1 MTHLIRF
8 TMLLLAL
15 CVTGTGCVHRI
26 QVTPLPISLSS
37 ITIPRTL
44 QAVVSPI
51 AMEGA
56 DHRPG
61 IALLEWSH
69 LDLKKAILRYLQQR
83 GTFTS
88 VSPDPAD
95 LTLRVATKL
104 TLTSRSSLYHYRIVL
119 QAEMSEAA
127 GVMKSY
133 RAEHTAAG
141 SSVRWVTASDRNP
154 IETALQGALED
165 LMRQVEAD
173 GALYLSRTEQPP
185 QQMPRISHQPVG
197 RPWAMLTAL

>member
-1 MTHLIRF
+1 MTHSIRF

-15 CVTGTGCVHRI
+15 CVTGAGCVHRI
-26 QVTPLPISLSS
+26 QVTPLPISVSS

-61 IALLEWSH
+61 IALLEWPH
-69 LDLKKAILRYLQQR
+69 LDLKQAVVRYLQQR
-83 GTFTS
+83 GTFAS

-104 TLTSRSSLYHYRIVL
+104 TLTSRGGLYQYRVVL

-127 GVMKSY
+127 GIMKSY

-165 LMRQVEAD
+165 LMRQVEED
-173 GALYLSRTEQPP
+173 RALYLSRTEQPFQKLP
-185 QQMPRISHQPVG
+185 HDTSSPSS
-197 RPWAMLTAL
+197 

>member
-1 MTHLIRF
+1 MIHSITF

-15 CVTGTGCVHRI
+15 CITGMGCVHRI
-26 QVTPLPISLSS
+26 QVTPLPASTSS

-44 QAVVSPI
+44 QAVISPI
-51 AMEGA
+51 AMEGP

-69 LDLKKAILRYLQQR
+69 LDLKQAVLRYLQQR

-95 LTLRVATKL
+95 LALRVATKL
-104 TLTSRSSLYHYRIVL
+104 TLTSRSGLYHYRIVL

-127 GVMKSY
+127 RVIKSY

-173 GALYLSRTEQPP
+173 GATYLSRTEQPSQKLP
-185 QQMPRISHQPVG
+185 HNTPSAG
-197 RPWAMLTAL
+197 S

>member
-1 MTHLIRF
+1 
-8 TMLLLAL
+8 MLLLAL
-15 CVTGTGCVHRI
+15 YVTGVGCVHRI
-26 QVTPLPISLSS
+26 QVTPLPASVSS

-61 IALLEWSH
+61 IALLEWPH
-69 LDLKKAILRYLQQR
+69 LDLKQAVLRYLQQR
-83 GTFTS
+83 STFTS

-104 TLTSRSSLYHYRIVL
+104 RLTSRGGLYHYRVVL

-173 GALYLSRTEQPP
+173 GALYLSGTEQPLQKLP
-185 QQMPRISHQPVG
+185 HDKSSPGS
-197 RPWAMLTAL
+197 

>member
-1 MTHLIRF
+1 MTHSRRF

-15 CVTGTGCVHRI
+15 SLTGVGCVHRI
-26 QVTPLPISLSS
+26 QGTPLPTSLPS

-61 IALLEWSH
+61 IALLEWPH
-69 LDLKKAILRYLQQR
+69 LDLKQAVLRYLQQR

-127 GVMKSY
+127 EVMKSY

-173 GALYLSRTEQPP
+173 GALYLSRTEQPLQKLP
-185 QQMPRISHQPVG
+185 HDRSSPGS
-197 RPWAMLTAL
+197 

>member
-1 MTHLIRF
+1 
-8 TMLLLAL
+8 
-15 CVTGTGCVHRI
+15 
-26 QVTPLPISLSS
+26 
-37 ITIPRTL
+37 
-44 QAVVSPI
+44 
-51 AMEGA
+51 MEGP

-69 LDLKKAILRYLQQR
+69 LDLKQAVLRYLQQR

-95 LTLRVATKL
+95 LTLHVATKL
-104 TLTSRSSLYHYRIVL
+104 TLTSRSGLYHYRIVL

-127 GVMKSY
+127 GVIKSY

-173 GALYLSRTEQPP
+173 GATYLRRTEEPSQKLSDKPL
-185 QQMPRISHQPVG
+185 VG
-197 RPWAMLTAL
+197 VKP

>member
-1 MTHLIRF
+1 
-8 TMLLLAL
+8 MLLLAL
-15 CVTGTGCVHRI
+15 CVTGVGCVHRI
-26 QVTPLPISLSS
+26 QVTPLPISVSS

-44 QAVVSPI
+44 QAVISPI

-61 IALLEWSH
+61 IALLVWSH
-69 LDLKKAILRYLQQR
+69 LDLKQAVLGYLQQR

-104 TLTSRSSLYHYRIVL
+104 TLTSRSGLYQYRIVL
-119 QAEMSEAA
+119 QAEMSEAT

-133 RAEHTAAG
+133 HAEHTAAG
-141 SSVRWVTASDRNP
+141 SSVRWVTASDRKP

-165 LMRQVEAD
+165 LMRQVEEDRALYL
-173 GALYLSRTEQPP
+173 ALYLSRTEQPFQKLP
-185 QQMPRISHQPVG
+185 HDKSSPSS
-197 RPWAMLTAL
+197 

>member
-1 MTHLIRF
+1 
-8 TMLLLAL
+8 MLLLAL
-15 CVTGTGCVHRI
+15 SLTGVGCVHRI
-26 QVTPLPISLSS
+26 QVTPLPTSVSS

-61 IALLEWSH
+61 IALLEWPH
-69 LDLKKAILRYLQQR
+69 LDLRQAVLQYLQQR

-95 LTLRVATKL
+95 LTLRVTTKL

-165 LMRQVEAD
+165 LMRQIEGD
-173 GALYLSRTEQPP
+173 GALYLIRTEQQLQKLPHDKSSP
-185 QQMPRISHQPVG
+185 GS
-197 RPWAMLTAL
+197 

>member
-1 MTHLIRF
+1 MTHSIRL
-8 TMLLLAL
+8 TVLLLAL
-15 CVTGTGCVHRI
+15 CITGAGCVHRI

-69 LDLKKAILRYLQQR
+69 LDLKQAVVRYLQQR

-127 GVMKSY
+127 RVMKSY

-165 LMRQVEAD
+165 LMRQLEAD
-173 GALYLSRTEQPP
+173 GALYLSRTEQPSQKLP
-185 QQMPRISHQPVG
+185 HDKSSPGS
-197 RPWAMLTAL
+197 

>member
-1 MTHLIRF
+1 
-8 TMLLLAL
+8 
-15 CVTGTGCVHRI
+15 
-26 QVTPLPISLSS
+26 
-37 ITIPRTL
+37 
-44 QAVVSPI
+44 
-51 AMEGA
+51 MEGA

-61 IALLEWSH
+61 IALLEWPH
-69 LDLKKAILRYLQQR
+69 LDLKQAVLRYLQQR
-83 GTFTS
+83 STFTS

-104 TLTSRSSLYHYRIVL
+104 RLTSRGGRYHYRVVL

-141 SSVRWVTASDRNP
+141 SSVRWVTASDRKP

-173 GALYLSRTEQPP
+173 GALYLSGTEQPLQKLP
-185 QQMPRISHQPVG
+185 NNKSSHG
-197 RPWAMLTAL
+197 S

>member
-1 MTHLIRF
+1 MTHSIRF

-15 CVTGTGCVHRI
+15 CITGAGCVHRI

-69 LDLKKAILRYLQQR
+69 LDLKQAVVRYLQQR

-104 TLTSRSSLYHYRIVL
+104 RLTSRSGLYQYRIVL

-173 GALYLSRTEQPP
+173 GALYLTRTEQPSQKLP
-185 QQMPRISHQPVG
+185 HDKSSPGS
-197 RPWAMLTAL
+197 

>member
-1 MTHLIRF
+1 MTHSIRL
-8 TMLLLAL
+8 TVLLLAL
-15 CVTGTGCVHRI
+15 CITGAGCVHRI

-69 LDLKKAILRYLQQR
+69 LDLKQAVVRYLQQR
-83 GTFTS
+83 STFTS

-104 TLTSRSSLYHYRIVL
+104 RLTSRSGLYQYRIVL

-141 SSVRWVTASDRNP
+141 SSVRWVTASDGNP

-173 GALYLSRTEQPP
+173 RALYLSRTEQPSQKLP
-185 QQMPRISHQPVG
+185 HDKSSPGS
-197 RPWAMLTAL
+197 

>member
-1 MTHLIRF
+1 MTHSIRSI
-8 TMLLLAL
+8 MLLLAL
-15 CVTGTGCVHRI
+15 CVTGAGCVHRI
-26 QVTPLPISLSS
+26 QVTPLPISVSS

-61 IALLEWSH
+61 IALLEWPH
-69 LDLKKAILRYLQQR
+69 LNLKQAVLRYLQQR

-104 TLTSRSSLYHYRIVL
+104 TLTSRSGLYQYRIVL

-173 GALYLSRTEQPP
+173 GALYLSRTEQPLQRLP
-185 QQMPRISHQPVG
+185 HDRSSPGS
-197 RPWAMLTAL
+197 

>member
-1 MTHLIRF
+1 MTHSTPFR
-8 TMLLLAL
+8 MLLLVL
-15 CVTGTGCVHRI
+15 CITSMGCVHRI
-26 QVTPLPISLSS
+26 QVTPLPSAPSV
-37 ITIPRTL
+37 TIPRSL
-44 QAVVSPI
+44 QAIIRPVS
-51 AMEGA
+51 MEGP

-69 LDLKKAILRYLQQR
+69 LDLKRAVLRYLQQR

-95 LTLRVATKL
+95 LTLHVATKL
-104 TLTSRSSLYHYRIVL
+104 TLISRSGLYHYRIVL

-127 GVMKSY
+127 GVITSY

-141 SSVRWVTASDRNP
+141 SSVRWVTASDRAP

-165 LMRQVEAD
+165 LMKQVEAD
-173 GALYLSRTEQPP
+173 GATYLSRTEQPSQKLP
-185 QQMPRISHQPVG
+185 HNKPSAG
-197 RPWAMLTAL
+197 S

>member
-1 MTHLIRF
+1 MTHSITF
-8 TMLLLAL
+8 KMLLLAL
-15 CVTGTGCVHRI
+15 CVAGAGCAHRI
-26 QVTPLPISLSS
+26 QVWPLPAGVSS

-44 QAVVSPI
+44 QAVIGPI

-69 LDLKKAILRYLQQR
+69 LDLRQAVLRYLQQR

-88 VSPDPAD
+88 VSPDPAN

-104 TLTSRSSLYHYRIVL
+104 VLTSRSGLYHYRIVL
-119 QAEMSEAA
+119 HAEVSEEARLI
-127 GVMKSY
+127 KSY

-141 SSVRWVTASDRNP
+141 SSVRWVTASDRDP
-154 IETALQGALED
+154 IETALQGALEE
-165 LMRQVEAD
+165 LMRQIEED
-173 GALYLSRTEQPP
+173 GAIYLSRTEQPLQKLP
-185 QQMPRISHQPVG
+185 HDQSSTG
-197 RPWAMLTAL
+197 S